1 HSHVVAGGAVHPGTR
16 EAGTAEDVAA
26 ADHDRHLD
34 AHAADLGDLPRD
46 PPDHGRIDA
55 VVELAHERLAREL
68 QQHAAIEYRGVAH
81 PSCLPRCA
89 APDGPVAAAGLR
101 VRLHSSPD
109 HARMR
114 IGLPP
119 GGTGPRRVG
128 TAGVLAVLAGRR
140 PAAPAARCAQ
150 RLPGVSKG
158 WWAQP
163 PGASPLPART
173 CAITSSAKFSFF
185 FSMPSPSS

>member
-1 HSHVVAGGAVHPGTR
+1 QVAHRAPPDVVLADLVNLDRRHDAGMLVDLLERILQRQRVHHGRQHSHVVAGGAVHPGTR

-68 QQHAAIEYRGVAH
+68 QQYAAIEYRGVAH

-89 APDGPVAAAGLR
+89 APDGPVAAAGL
-101 VRLHSSPD
+101 
-109 HARMR
+109 
-114 IGLPP
+114 
-119 GGTGPRRVG
+119 
-128 TAGVLAVLAGRR
+128 
-140 PAAPAARCAQ
+140 
-150 RLPGVSKG
+150 
-158 WWAQP
+158 
-163 PGASPLPART
+163 
-173 CAITSSAKFSFF
+173 
-185 FSMPSPSS
+185 